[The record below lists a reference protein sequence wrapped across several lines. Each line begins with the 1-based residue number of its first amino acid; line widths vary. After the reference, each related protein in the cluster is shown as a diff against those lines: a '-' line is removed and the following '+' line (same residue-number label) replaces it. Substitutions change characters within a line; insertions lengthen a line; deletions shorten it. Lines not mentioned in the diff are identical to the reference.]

1 MAKYPA
7 DELHDA
13 VAAVAAHRREN
24 AHFPSMSADA
34 MVKGDQ
40 LDDAVEAAR
49 QRFHRAGGTA
59 EHADSITESAFQS
72 VERVGSRAPH
82 LAQFHNARQQI
93 YG

>member
-40 LDDAVEAAR
+40 LDSAMEEA
-49 QRFHRAGGTA
+49 QKRFHRAGGTA
-59 EHADSITESAFQS
+59 EHADRIIESAYSS
-72 VERVGSRAPH
+72 VEPRSR
-82 LAQFHNARQQI
+82 LNEFHSARQ
-93 YG
+93 GRGDG

>member
-1 MAKYPA
+1 MAQGPA
-7 DELHDA
+7 EDLHA
-13 VAAVAAHRREN
+13 AIAAVAAHRQAN

-59 EHADSITESAFQS
+59 EHADAITESAFQS
-72 VERVGSRAPH
+72 VERRGRLNEFHTAARTRGS
-82 LAQFHNARQQI
+82 
-93 YG
+93 